1 MLTMPLSSMTA
12 KRQGKGRQVSHW
24 RDNGTDSGQHC
35 MTAGVN
41 KGRTDWNP
49 LLKVSKQT
57 AAAFHLAPSSFIKSC

>member
-41 KGRTDWNP
+41 KGRTD
-49 LLKVSKQT
+49 
-57 AAAFHLAPSSFIKSC
+57 